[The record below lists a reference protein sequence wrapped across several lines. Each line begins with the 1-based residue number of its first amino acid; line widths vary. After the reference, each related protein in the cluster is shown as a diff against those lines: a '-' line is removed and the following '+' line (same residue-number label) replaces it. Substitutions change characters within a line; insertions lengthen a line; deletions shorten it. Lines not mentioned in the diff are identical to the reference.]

1 MGFDAPEAAVPWQN
15 KPTPASKT
23 APRRLVSLTVA
34 SEYADVSTKT
44 MRRWIAE
51 SKVPGYR
58 AGRLIKIDLNEL
70 DAALCPMVAG
80 GAI

>member
-1 MGFDAPEAAVPWQN
+1 MSWQN
-15 KPTPASKT
+15 KPKPSNKT
-23 APRRLVSLTVA
+23 ASRRLVSLTVA

-70 DAALCPMVAG
+70 DAALRPMVAG
-80 GAI
+80 GAA

>member
-1 MGFDAPEAAVPWQN
+1 MTWQN
-15 KPTPASKT
+15 KPTPASKI

-70 DAALCPMVAG
+70 DSALRPMVTG
-80 GAI
+80 GAA

>member
-1 MGFDAPEAAVPWQN
+1 MSWQN
-15 KPTPASKT
+15 KPRPIAKLNT
-23 APRRLVSLTVA
+23 RRLVSLTVA

-58 AGRLIKIDLNEL
+58 AGRLIKVDLNEL
-70 DAALCPMVAG
+70 DAALRPIPTAG

>member
-1 MGFDAPEAAVPWQN
+1 MSWQN
-15 KPTPASKT
+15 KPRPISKLNT
-23 APRRLVSLTVA
+23 RRLVSLTVA
-34 SEYADVSTKT
+34 SEYADISTKT

-58 AGRLIKIDLNEL
+58 AGRLIKVDLNEL
-70 DAALCPMVAG
+70 DAALRPIPTAG